1 MIEGKLVALEL
12 HNGFGAYA
20 SALILAVWP
29 LWVSD
34 PGIGEDSGDRGRWTV
49 VQPGSSITVDESAA
63 CGLGGEGRG
72 PNKDHHTANKIASF
86 VQTTPAFSPR

>member
-34 PGIGEDSGDRGRWTV
+34 QGIGEDSGDRGH
-49 VQPGSSITVDESAA
+49 
-63 CGLGGEGRG
+63 CGRERG
-72 PNKDHHTANKIASF
+72 LWSGP
-86 VQTTPAFSPR
+86 

>member
-29 LWVSD
+29 LWVSE
-34 PGIGEDSGDRGRWTV
+34 PGIG
-49 VQPGSSITVDESAA
+49 
-63 CGLGGEGRG
+63 
-72 PNKDHHTANKIASF
+72 KIAEIAVAGLSFSQVPPSLWTRARPVVGAVRVVDPIRIITPPTKLHHF
-86 VQTTPAFSPR
+86 VQTTPALSPR